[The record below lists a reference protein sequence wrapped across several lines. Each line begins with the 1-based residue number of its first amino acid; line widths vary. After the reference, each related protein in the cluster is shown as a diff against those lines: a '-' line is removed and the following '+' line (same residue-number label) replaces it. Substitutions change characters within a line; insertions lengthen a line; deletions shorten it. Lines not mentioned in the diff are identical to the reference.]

1 MNQQELFSKAKELAS
16 NGEDFSIIVGQLEP
30 EYQLRIK
37 WYVRNLSEEIQ
48 EATIYG
54 RAHRLSPP
62 KQKIKRTFLK
72 RGDL

>member
-16 NGEDFSIIVGQLEP
+16 AGEDFSIIVGKLEP
-30 EYQLRIK
+30 EYQLRLK
-37 WYVRNLSEEIQ
+37 WYVRNLPDSIQ

-54 RAHRLSPP
+54 RAHSLSPP
-62 KQKIKRTFLK
+62 KQKIKRFAIK